1 MKPRTFLA
9 AVGDCNSPVTWSGIP
24 YHFLQA
30 ARAQGLIDVGL
41 ALSADGLSL
50 RARRI
55 VWNFGRIITG
65 DRRGGFQYSNAFL
78 ERLWSSSLPHIK
90 NNVVIN
96 CFQLYAPPVVSD
108 RTISKW
114 FFIDQTLRQLFDY
127 YGLRAQIGRR
137 IVQEALRREREGYR
151 EAAGIIA
158 HSLWAAGSLV
168 EDYGLTPDRIQ
179 VVLPGANLDPAA
191 YEKWEQREEEA
202 RSAREDRASRP
213 MRLIFIGKDW
223 RRKGL
228 DRLLEAL
235 TLARQSGARMTLRL
249 IGCGREDLPEHLRA
263 TEGVEWVGFINKR
276 AEADRFL
283 RMVADCDVGCLL
295 SRAEAGGIAFRE
307 YHALG
312 LAVIATDTG
321 GVAEHT
327 LPQAS
332 VLVSPGATVEEIAA
346 TLLELERDEA
356 RLAALRD
363 AAWRQRRTVSWAET
377 VRRIASFW
385 PYPRARALPEAGLL
399 KRELTAVE
407 Q

>member
-1 MKPRTFLA
+1 MSLPAKPRTFLA
-9 AVGDCNSPVTWSGIP
+9 AIGDSNSPVTWSGIP

-30 ARAQGLIDVGL
+30 ARAQGLLDVGL
-41 ALSADGLSL
+41 PLSTSGLSW

-55 VWNFGRIITG
+55 VWNVGRVVKG
-65 DRRGGFQYSNAFL
+65 DRRGGFQYSRAFL
-78 ERLWSSSLPHIK
+78 ERLWSSSVHHIK
-90 NNVVIN
+90 SNVVVN
-96 CFQLYAPPVVSD
+96 CFQLYAPSVVGD

-114 FFIDQTLRQLFDY
+114 FFIDQTLLQLFDY
-127 YGLRAQIGRR
+127 YGLRVRIGRR
-137 IVQEALRREREGYR
+137 IAAEALRREREGYQ

-158 HSLWAAGSLV
+158 HSRWAAGSLV
-168 EDYGLTPDRIQ
+168 EDYGLPADRIH

-191 YEKWEQREEEA
+191 YEKWEQREEEEG
-202 RSAREDRASRP
+202 RSASGHHTSRP
-213 MRLIFIGKDW
+213 MRLIFIGKEW

-235 TLARQSGARMTLRL
+235 TLARQSGGKMTLRL

-276 AEADRFL
+276 VEAERFL

-332 VLVSPGATVEEIAA
+332 VLVSPDATIEKIAA
-346 TLLELERDEA
+346 TLLELERDET
-356 RLAALRD
+356 RLAALRA
-363 AAWRQRRTVSWAET
+363 AAWRQRHTVSWAET
-377 VRRIASFW
+377 VRRIKSFW
-385 PYPRARALPEAGLL
+385 PYPLAHGCPNQGC
-399 KRELTAVE
+399 
-407 Q
+407 